1 MGRWHHFECP
11 ACGYNA
17 EVSGGGDAG
26 MQCCTQTILCETCNR
41 LYDIVSARVPL
52 FEPLPLRC
60 PKRKTHLVRE
70 WQHPGPCPVCDV
82 VMGDLGETAIWD

>member
-1 MGRWHHFECP
+1 MGQLHHFECP
-11 ACGYNA
+11 ACGYYA
-17 EVSGGGDAG
+17 EISGGGDAG
-26 MQCCTQTILCETCNR
+26 MKYCTATIVCKTCKK
-41 LYDIVSARVPL
+41 LYDVVSARVPL
-52 FEPLPLRC
+52 FETLPLCC